1 MEDEDL
7 GKRISPVQIGE
18 LFYILD
24 TCDLSAGGDRT
35 AKVDCQTYWDEN
47 DNYPNL
53 LSVTIPEKVVYDDEE
68 YRVVS
73 ISHAAFAFCS
83 RLTSVDLPKTL
94 CKIEEAAFWGCGNLT
109 SIVVPDGISVI
120 EKNAF
125 YDCPKLLVKGDLWSI
140 KVVEFSPEG
149 KLLQVERKGESKDTY
164 TYSKNQKTTT
174 RFSADNTLINRIVTN
189 YTKWGAIKTIVYYNA
204 SGIET
209 GRVDYTYDAKR
220 QLVERLH
227 QSIANPYTKEENIQF
242 DAAGHEIRC
251 ERYDKE
257 NRLKEIE
264 ANTYDADGRKIL
276 NEVSRYEG
284 GAYAYGGS
292 SRYTYNQE
300 GFISMVESATDMGEY
315 QVTHM
320 ITYVYDT
327 QGNYVTKNNMYDWW
341 PSVEERTILYY

>member
-1 MEDEDL
+1 MSFLKCTLL
-7 GKRISPVQIGE
+7 GMVV
-18 LFYILD
+18 LL
-24 TCDLSAGGDRT
+24 T
-35 AKVDCQTYWDEN
+35 ACTPRESQAQDSKTDWDE
-47 DNYPNL
+47 YNL
-53 LSVTIPEKVVYDDEE
+53 NGCVKQLTI
-68 YRVVS
+68 
-73 ISHAAFAFCS
+73 
-83 RLTSVDLPKTL
+83 KTY
-94 CKIEEAAFWGCGNLT
+94 KAHVESGT
-109 SIVVPDGISVI
+109 
-120 EKNAF
+120 
-125 YDCPKLLVKGDLWSI
+125 LVKDDLWSI

-174 RFSADNTLINRIVTN
+174 RFSADNTLINRSVTN

-264 ANTYDADGRKIL
+264 ANTYDAEGRKIL

-315 QVTHM
+315 QVP
-320 ITYVYDT
+320 I
-327 QGNYVTKNNMYDWW
+327 
-341 PSVEERTILYY
+341 